1 MSSSSRIQAITV
13 ALQGIVE
20 PFEPTVDMTVYY
32 DNRWITSCSTLKYSD
47 VTPNPPRVEIGNEQP
62 NQLYT
67 LIMIDP
73 DAPTPDQPLHR
84 ELVTWFLSRTFFMIV
99 TNIPSG
105 SSSASA
111 DGTEVVPYNV
121 VNPRGG
127 FHRQVMLLYRQ
138 SSIITQIITVQPRTN
153 FSSSGFA
160 ATHKLGNPV
169 GVAYF
174 NVRR

>member
-1 MSSSSRIQAITV
+1 MSSSSRSQAITV

-73 DAPTPDQPLHR
+73 DAPTPDQPSHR
-84 ELVTWFLSRTFFMIV
+84 ELVTWIV

-160 ATHKLGNPV
+160 ATHNLGNPV
-169 GVAYF
+169 GVVYF
-174 NVRR
+174 HVRR

>member
-13 ALQGIVE
+13 ALEGIVE

-67 LIMIDP
+67 LIMIDL
-73 DAPTPDQPLHR
+73 DAPTPDQPSHR
-84 ELVTWFLSRTFFMIV
+84 ELVTWIV

-160 ATHKLGNPV
+160 DTHNLGKPV

-174 NVRR
+174 NIRR